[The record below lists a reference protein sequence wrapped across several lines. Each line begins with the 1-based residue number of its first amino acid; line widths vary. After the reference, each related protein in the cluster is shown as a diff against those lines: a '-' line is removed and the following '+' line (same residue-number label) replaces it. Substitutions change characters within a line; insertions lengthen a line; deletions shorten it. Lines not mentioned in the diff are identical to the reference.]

1 MSSSN
6 TQCFD
11 FTASILS
18 LVARNQNQHADE
30 IFDLQRI
37 ISEQQDRILEL
48 ERRNDPMLTATRAA
62 EIARELG
69 FAGTKVTRPG
79 TSNEYVAI
87 WHKYTRGDKT
97 LKKQVTVNAHP
108 GRRDTVRAAGCQS
121 VWLGTHV
128 KDQNL
133 FTDLR
138 IPIGS
143 FGPHDRYEDISDR
156 KGGKI
161 FTSDT
166 VYEST
171 FRKVLHELTK

>member
-1 MSSSN
+1 M
-6 TQCFD
+6 
-11 FTASILS
+11 
-18 LVARNQNQHADE
+18 VARNQNQHADE

-37 ISEQQDRILEL
+37 ISVQQDRILEL
-48 ERRNDPMLTATRAA
+48 ERRDDPMLTATRAA

-69 FAGTKVTRPG
+69 FSGTKVTRPG

-87 WHKYTRGDKT
+87 WHTYRRGDKT

-108 GRRDTVRAAGCQS
+108 GRRGTVRAAGCQS

-133 FTDLR
+133 FTD
-138 IPIGS
+138 IDVAIGI
-143 FGPHDRYEDISDR
+143 FGPHDGKDLSDR

-161 FTSDT
+161 FTAET